1 MIESGW
7 EKIKDGYIYRV
18 TIPANTTA
26 SLNLQA
32 SGISKVKVLKG
43 EDGVGPFRSLTGK
56 VMAELQAGSY
66 EFEVK
71 Y

>member
-1 MIESGW
+1 MAILEVRN
-7 EKIKDGYIYRV
+7 IKKSFG
-18 TIPANTTA
+18 
-26 SLNLQA
+26 
-32 SGISKVKVLKG
+32 KVKVLKG
-43 EDGVGPFRSLTGK
+43 EEGVGPFRSLTGK